1 MEGRA
6 HSRAL
11 HPAVSPGSRPFPRP
25 SLPFAAL
32 GMSAV
37 PAPRGPIPCPGPGS
51 VPHPPL
57 CRALWPR
64 RAPAEQPCRPVTQA
78 RTASRAN
85 LNLPLRLSP
94 CRNVRAGR
102 EQRVVL
108 PLGAQHARELLG
120 AAGRWGCTD
129 RREEGAVGGTH
140 THPAAHEPL
149 SGVPAECGPPL
160 LEPRY
165 PQPPVKGCSVTAVPC
180 RRCPPHMPGG
190 AVCTQSSP
198 GLAIMEPQ
206 NGCVGRAL
214 QPSCPT
220 PAVGWLPPELRLP
233 RAHPWHGAPPGM
245 GAHTSLRGS
254 ATTSPP
260 SE

>member
-1 MEGRA
+1 MAWNQGGKWSLRWQREKMEVEGRA

-149 SGVPAECGPPL
+149 SGVPAECGPPCL
-160 LEPRY
+160 
-165 PQPPVKGCSVTAVPC
+165 SHVTHSHQSRGVPSRLC
-180 RRCPPHMPGG
+180 LAGG
-190 AVCTQSSP
+190 ARPICQVGLSAPSP
-198 GLAIMEPQ
+198 ALA
-206 NGCVGRAL
+206 L
-214 QPSCPT
+214 PS
-220 PAVGWLPPELRLP
+220 
-233 RAHPWHGAPPGM
+233 
-245 GAHTSLRGS
+245 
-254 ATTSPP
+254 
-260 SE
+260 